1 MKTEELTSYKLNHDT
16 LEIMTKV
23 KEHYP
28 EQKTILMN
36 LKTIS
41 KEFIDLATRE
51 ITGFTNGQ

>member
-1 MKTEELTSYKLNHDT
+1 MKIDDLTSYKLNHDT
-16 LEIMTKV
+16 LEIMAKV

-28 EQKTILMN
+28 DQKTILMN
-36 LKTIS
+36 LRTIS

>member
-16 LEIMTKV
+16 LEIMAKV

-28 EQKTILMN
+28 DQKTILMN
-36 LKTIS
+36 LRTIS

>member
-1 MKTEELTSYKLNHDT
+1 MKVDELISYKLNHDT
-16 LEIMTKV
+16 LEIMAKV

-36 LKTIS
+36 LRTIS